1 MRNHT
6 YTSHAKGLKD
16 YYECKECPEKFLTLK
31 KLNYHKLKHLPKKAY
46 PCDKCLRSYE
56 KKEALKQHVLRHLDP
71 NFGKEIV
78 KKQLLCTE
86 LHRNA
91 QCEKVFETQEELEE
105 HVKWVHVK
113 VQPFQCS
120 ICEKKFRVKADMT
133 LHVGLV
139 HEGKKRK
146 TCTECGKLIFESDLE
161 QHLLNVH
168 GTRKVVDWPNAEN

>member
-1 MRNHT
+1 M
-6 YTSHAKGLKD
+6 
-16 YYECKECPEKFLTLK
+16 
-31 KLNYHKLKHLPKKAY
+31 LKHLPKKAY
-46 PCDKCLRSYE
+46 PCDKCLRSF
-56 KKEALKQHVLRHLDP
+56 KLKDTLVKHALRHLDP
-71 NFGKEIV
+71 NFDKETV
-78 KKQLLCTE
+78 KKQAILCTE

-91 QCEKVFETQEELEE
+91 QCEEVFETQKELED

-146 TCTECGKLIFESDLE
+146 TCTDCGKLIFESELE
-161 QHLLNVH
+161 QCSSWNQKGH
-168 GTRKVVDWPNAEN
+168 